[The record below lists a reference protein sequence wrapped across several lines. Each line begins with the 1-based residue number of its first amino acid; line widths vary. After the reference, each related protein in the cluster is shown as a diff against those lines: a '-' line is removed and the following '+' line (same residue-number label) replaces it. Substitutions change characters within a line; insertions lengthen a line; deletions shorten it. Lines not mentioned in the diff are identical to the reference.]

1 MGWATEKF
9 EFRHAQVTSS
19 SPDRNVGP
27 IQFPAE
33 SIRGRGMGTPVLNGK
48 MGWTP
53 IRHSCQK

>member
-48 MGWTP
+48 MADA
-53 IRHSCQK
+53 